1 MATKDQ
7 EKKKELAR
15 VLYFNFETQAAIAE
29 KVGVSKVTV
38 NKWIATTGW
47 KEQRA
52 AKAVTRPEL
61 VNKVLKNIANLL
73 DDASNPDKNASPDI
87 ADKLSKLASAVSKL
101 DKKANVVDCVDVFIS
116 FHAWLSNRSEFDK
129 KITPDLIKQ
138 INALQDLYVSERM
151 NIRP

>member
-15 VLYFNFETQAAIAE
+15 VLFFNFETQAAIAD
-29 KVGVSKVTV
+29 KVGVSKVTA
-38 NKWIATTGW
+38 NKWISASGW

-61 VNKVLKNIANLL
+61 VNKVLQNIATLL
-73 DDASNPDKNASPDI
+73 DNASNPDKEANPDI
-87 ADKLSKLASAVSKL
+87 ADKLAKLASAVSKL

-116 FHAWLSNRSEFDK
+116 FHTWLSNRSEFDK
-129 KITPDLIKQ
+129 KITPELIKQ
-138 INALQDLYVSERM
+138 INALQDQYVSERM
-151 NIRP
+151 NIQS